1 MTLRIEVWGPP
12 LGPVTGGNIYDR
24 LLTEGLRARGHD
36 VTIREFD
43 GRSGNA
49 RSGNAQDPRRT
60 PDVVLQD
67 ELLHRMFLH
76 ENLSWKGPRPR
87 IVALVHHL
95 QSSEPERGE
104 AELGRLRQEE
114 RAYLKTVD
122 GILAPSRA
130 SAEAAR
136 QLSGRPLAAA
146 VAAPGGDRFAG
157 AALPPLP
164 GPGEISARASGPLT
178 AAFVANLIPRKRLLE
193 VLEAVA
199 TVPEWSLSVAG
210 REDVDPGYTDRA
222 RRRAAAADLRGRVT
236 FEGVLGPEA
245 LAALLR
251 KSCLLVVPS
260 THEGFGIV
268 YLEGFA
274 FGLPALAAASGGAPE
289 IVSEG
294 ETGWLIRS
302 PDGKGSPGK
311 GAPGGKGASE
321 RVAECLRLLAADRGR
336 LATMGLRASARHRT
350 QPTWG
355 QSSATA
361 EGVLAPR

>member
-24 LLTEGLRARGHD
+24 MLVEGLRARGHD

-49 RSGNAQDPRRT
+49 RSGNARSGNTQDPSRP

-67 ELLHRMFLH
+67 ELLHPTFLRQ
-76 ENLSWKGPRPR
+76 NLSWKGPRPR

-104 AELGRLRQEE
+104 AALGRLRQEE
-114 RAYLKTVD
+114 RAYLETVD
-122 GILAPSRA
+122 GVLSPSRA
-130 SAEAAR
+130 SAETAR
-136 QLSGRPLAAA
+136 ELCRRPLPAA
-146 VAAPGGDRFAG
+146 VAPPGRDRFAG

-210 REDVDPGYTDRA
+210 REDVDPSYTDRA
-222 RRRAAAADLRGRVT
+222 RRRAAASDLRGRVT
-236 FEGVLGPEA
+236 FQGVLGPEA

-289 IVSEG
+289 VVSEG

-302 PDGKGSPGK
+302 PDGKS
-311 GAPGGKGASE
+311 ASE
-321 RVAECLRLLAADRGR
+321 RVTECLRLLAADRGR
-336 LATMGLRASARHRT
+336 LATMGLRAAARHRRH
-350 QPTWG
+350 PTWG

-361 EGVLAPR
+361 EGILAPR

>member
-24 LLTEGLRARGHD
+24 LLVEGLRARGHD
-36 VTIREFD
+36 VTIREF
-43 GRSGNA
+43 GGGSGNARSGNA
-49 RSGNAQDPRRT
+49 RSGNAQDPLRT

-67 ELLHRMFLH
+67 ELLHRTFLR
-76 ENLSWKGPRPR
+76 ENLGWKGPRPR
-87 IVALVHHL
+87 VVALVHHL

-104 AELGRLRQEE
+104 AELGRLRREE
-114 RAYLKTVD
+114 RAYLETVD

-136 QLSGRPLAAA
+136 QLSGRPLPAA
-146 VAAPGGDRFAG
+146 VAAPGRDRFAG

-164 GPGEISARASGPLT
+164 GPSEISARASGPLT

-199 TVPEWSLSVAG
+199 TVPEWSLSIAG
-210 REDVDPGYTDRA
+210 REDVDPSYTDRA
-222 RRRAAAADLRGRVT
+222 RRRAAASDLRGRVT
-236 FEGVLGPEA
+236 FQGVLGPEA

-289 IVSEG
+289 VVSEG

-302 PDGKGSPGK
+302 PD
-311 GAPGGKGASE
+311 GKGASE

-336 LATMGLRASARHRT
+336 LATMGLRAAARHRRH
-350 QPTWG
+350 PTWG

>member
-12 LGPVTGGNIYDR
+12 LGLLTGGNIYDR
-24 LLTEGLRARGHD
+24 MLVEGLRERGHE

-43 GRSGNA
+43 GQRGNA
-49 RSGNAQDPRRT
+49 PDPSRT

-67 ELLHRMFLH
+67 ELLHRTFLRK
-76 ENLSWKGPRPR
+76 NLSWKRSRPR

-95 QSSEPERGE
+95 QSAEPEWE
-104 AELGRLRQEE
+104 QAERKRLRQEE
-114 RAYLKTVD
+114 RAYLESVD
-122 GILAPSRA
+122 GVLSPSRA
-130 SAEAAR
+130 SVEAAR
-136 QLSGRPLAAA
+136 QLSGRPLPAA
-146 VAAPGGDRFAG
+146 VAAPGRDRFAG
-157 AALPPLP
+157 AALPALP
-164 GPGEISARASGPLT
+164 GLGEISARASGPLQ

-199 TVPEWSLSVAG
+199 AVPDWSLSVAG
-210 REDVDPGYTDRA
+210 REDADPGYADRA
-222 RRRAAAADLRGRVT
+222 RRRAAASDLRGRVT
-236 FEGVLGPEA
+236 FQGVLEPEA

-251 KSCLLVVPS
+251 RSCLLVVPS

-274 FGLPALAAASGGAPE
+274 FGLPALAAASGGAAE

-302 PDGKGSPGK
+302 PDGKS
-311 GAPGGKGASE
+311 ASE

-336 LATMGLRASARHRT
+336 LVSMAISAADRHRRH
-350 QPTWG
+350 PTWRE
-355 QSSATA
+355 SATTA
-361 EGVLAPR
+361 ESVLVPR

>member
-1 MTLRIEVWGPP
+1 MTLRIEIWGPP
-12 LGPVTGGNIYDR
+12 LGPLTGGNIYDR
-24 LLTEGLRARGHD
+24 MLAEGLRARGHE

-43 GRSGNA
+43 GRRGNA
-49 RSGNAQDPRRT
+49 PDASRS

-67 ELLHRMFLH
+67 ELLHRTFLRH
-76 ENLSWKGPRPR
+76 NLAWKGPRPR

-95 QSSEPERGE
+95 QSSEPEWE
-104 AELGRLRQEE
+104 QAERKRLRQEE
-114 RAYLKTVD
+114 RAYLESVD
-122 GILAPSRA
+122 GVLSPSRA
-130 SAEAAR
+130 SVEAAR
-136 QLSGRPLAAA
+136 QLSGRPLPAA
-146 VAAPGGDRFAG
+146 VAAPGRDRFAG

-164 GPGEISARASGPLT
+164 GPGEISARASGPLQ

-199 TVPEWSLSVAG
+199 AVPDWSLSVAG
-210 REDVDPGYTDRA
+210 REDADPGYADRA

-236 FEGVLGPEA
+236 FQGVLGPEA

-251 KSCLLVVPS
+251 RSCLLVVPS

-274 FGLPALAAASGGAPE
+274 FGLPALAAASGGAAE

-294 ETGWLIRS
+294 ETGWLVRS
-302 PDGKGSPGK
+302 PDGKS
-311 GAPGGKGASE
+311 ASE

-336 LATMGLRASARHRT
+336 LVSMGISAADRHKRH
-350 QPTWG
+350 PTWRE
-355 QSSATA
+355 SAAMA
-361 EGVLAPR
+361 ESVLMPR

>member
-24 LLTEGLRARGHD
+24 MLVEGLRARGHD

-49 RSGNAQDPRRT
+49 RSGNARSGNARSGNAQDPLRT

-67 ELLHRMFLH
+67 ELLHRTFLR
-76 ENLSWKGPRPR
+76 ENLSWKGARPR

-114 RAYLKTVD
+114 RAYLETVD

-136 QLSGRPLAAA
+136 QLSGRQLPAA
-146 VAAPGGDRFAG
+146 VAAPGRDRFAG

-210 REDVDPGYTDRA
+210 REDVDPSYTDRA
-222 RRRAAAADLRGRVT
+222 RRRAAASDLRGRVT
-236 FEGVLGPEA
+236 CEGVLGPEA

-302 PDGKGSPGK
+302 PDVKR
-311 GAPGGKGASE
+311 ASE

-336 LATMGLRASARHRT
+336 LATMGLRAAARHRT
-350 QPTWG
+350 HPTWG